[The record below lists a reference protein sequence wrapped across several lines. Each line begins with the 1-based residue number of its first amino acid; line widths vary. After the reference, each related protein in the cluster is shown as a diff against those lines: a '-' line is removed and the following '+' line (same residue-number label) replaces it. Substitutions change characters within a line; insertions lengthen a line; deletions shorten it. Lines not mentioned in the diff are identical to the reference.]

1 MRRKIEKSHRN
12 IGVLACENS
21 PTNSLRA
28 PFCFER
34 QGKLCGRKTP
44 ALVELRPLRGGC
56 KKGRKRCAK
65 LTNKQTNKEREKI
78 TLLDTKDTSSMPSK
92 LRVTFIQRFVH
103 GKYNAIINR
112 YNPAAIKATASE
124 MRLYSTVKC
133 VRLAFKTGKLYSP
146 PKKNYRDTTRTKQQ

>member
-1 MRRKIEKSHRN
+1 
-12 IGVLACENS
+12 
-21 PTNSLRA
+21 
-28 PFCFER
+28 
-34 QGKLCGRKTP
+34 
-44 ALVELRPLRGGC
+44 
-56 KKGRKRCAK
+56 
-65 LTNKQTNKEREKI
+65 
-78 TLLDTKDTSSMPSK
+78 MPSK

-146 PKKNYRDTTRTKQQ
+146 PKKKLQRYNQNKTAVSVGHFFLNTGLRCIVVSLHVFLTHL

>member
-1 MRRKIEKSHRN
+1 
-12 IGVLACENS
+12 
-21 PTNSLRA
+21 
-28 PFCFER
+28 
-34 QGKLCGRKTP
+34 
-44 ALVELRPLRGGC
+44 
-56 KKGRKRCAK
+56 
-65 LTNKQTNKEREKI
+65 
-78 TLLDTKDTSSMPSK
+78 MPSK